1 MPMVWKL
8 NALLGQCKD
17 AGQPVT
23 YLDLSVSAKVSTNT
37 IYHIANNKSLRA
49 DLDTIEAML
58 KFFSERLGRQLTV
71 DDLLTWERGEPTP

>member
-17 AGQPVT
+17 TGRPVT

-37 IYHIANNKSLRA
+37 IYHVANNKAKRA

-71 DDLLTWERGEPTP
+71 DDLLTWEEVRE